1 MKPEYLLPQ
10 PVLCL
15 VVGVAASGKTVLAK
29 SMASICHD
37 CALLSKDLIEDAFTT
52 TERSGELYE
61 MIYGPTYEILVNF
74 AALQLSIGKTP
85 ILDAPFSFNHRR
97 ADQYKE
103 WVELFHSVSERHSV
117 RLAIIRCLP
126 PDLEILKNRLS
137 RRGRYYDAWKL
148 DNWEQWLEKEPIRF
162 PILHDDVHEVV
173 SDTPPQSL
181 AAQVLTNFLE
191 AHRVRQ

>member
-1 MKPEYLLPQ
+1 MMPEYLLPQ

-61 MIYGPTYEILVNF
+61 MVSGPTHEILIDF

-85 ILDAPFSFNHRR
+85 IIDAPFSFNHRR
-97 ADQYKE
+97 IDRYKE
-103 WVELFHSVSERHSV
+103 WAALFRSVSEKHSV

-173 SDTPPQSL
+173 SDTPPRSL
-181 AAQVLTNFLE
+181 ASQVLTNFLK
-191 AHRVRQ
+191 ANRVRR